1 MKVLPRLRLRAI
13 VTALVAVAFVLGSA
27 PSAGAAV
34 ILPPGSIPVPNSGT
48 FLYMNSEPGDYIGQ
62 GIEQL

>member
-1 MKVLPRLRLRAI
+1 MKVLPRLRLRVL

-48 FLYMNSEPGDYIGQ
+48 FL
-62 GIEQL
+62 